1 MMPLPPGRK
10 SARAACMLA
19 CITVVALG
27 ACRDQAPP
35 PDENAPSSGERALV
49 VSAGQFQ
56 AGMPRGD
63 ISAQNPLEA
72 DATARASGRQLFL
85 WFNCAGCHGVEGG
98 GAIGPPLRDADWIYG
113 SEPANIFQSIAQG
126 RPNGMPA
133 YGGKIPDTEIWRLE
147 LYVRSLAEAGAK
159 SGSAPTNR
167 QPRRPG
173 T

>member
-1 MMPLPPGRK
+1 MPKLDVSSPNPLA
-10 SARAACMLA
+10 SDANSRAA
-19 CITVVALG
+19 G
-27 ACRDQAPP
+27 K
-35 PDENAPSSGERALV
+35 
-49 VSAGQFQ
+49 
-56 AGMPRGD
+56 
-63 ISAQNPLEA
+63 
-72 DATARASGRQLFL
+72 QLYL

-159 SGSAPTNR
+159 GRAPTSR
-167 QPRRPG
+167 QRRRPG
-173 T
+173 S

>member
-1 MMPLPPGRK
+1 MTRLSTGIATRTAASALVLCLVMTGGCRK
-10 SARAACMLA
+10 ES
-19 CITVVALG
+19 
-27 ACRDQAPP
+27 PP
-35 PDENAPSSGERALV
+35 PDENAPSTGERALV

-56 AGMPRGD
+56 AGMPRDD
-63 ISAQNPLEA
+63 ISAQNPLHA

-159 SGSAPTNR
+159 TGSAPTR
-167 QPRRPG
+167 QQRRPG

>member
-1 MMPLPPGRK
+1 MKRAPKGLAM
-10 SARAACMLA
+10 RAAAGALVA
-19 CITVVALG
+19 CLVAAAG
-27 ACRDQAPP
+27 CRKEAPP
-35 PDENAPSSGERALV
+35 PDENAPSTGERALV

-56 AGMPRGD
+56 AGMPRED
-63 ISAQNPLEA
+63 ISAQNPLHA

-159 SGSAPTNR
+159 SGSAPKDR
-167 QPRRPG
+167 QQRRPG